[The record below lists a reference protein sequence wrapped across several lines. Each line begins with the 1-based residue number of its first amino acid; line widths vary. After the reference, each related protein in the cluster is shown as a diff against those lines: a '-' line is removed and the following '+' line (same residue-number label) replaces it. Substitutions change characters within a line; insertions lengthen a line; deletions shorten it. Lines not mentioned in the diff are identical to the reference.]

1 MGDEVAAG
9 EIIGKVGNTALAE
22 YKDGAHL
29 HFELYMDDE
38 MCIRD
43 RYYECLMPNL
53 SSAMVGDEQVRRAID
68 VYKRQSKSR

>member
-38 MCIRD
+38 AV
-43 RYYECLMPNL
+43 NL
-53 SSAMVGDEQVRRAID
+53 NELFKLDKPSATPAPS
-68 VYKRQSKSR
+68 QSADPSASPDASDKPE